1 MYFDDHPPPHFH
13 VRYNEFRAA
22 MRIEDLSLREG
33 DLPPRV
39 HALVLE
45 WARLHRAE
53 PQTNWENL
61 RRDGIWQKIEPL
73 V

>member
-1 MYFDDHPPPHFH
+1 
-13 VRYNEFRAA
+13 
-22 MRIEDLSLREG
+22 MRMEDLTLSDG

-53 PQTNWENL
+53 LLANWESI
-61 RRDGIWQKIEPL
+61 RRNGTWQKIEPL